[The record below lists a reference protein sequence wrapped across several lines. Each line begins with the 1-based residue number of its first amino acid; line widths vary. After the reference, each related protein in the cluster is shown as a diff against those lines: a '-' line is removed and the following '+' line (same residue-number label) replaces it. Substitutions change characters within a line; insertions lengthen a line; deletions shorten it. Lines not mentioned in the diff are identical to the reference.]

1 MTGDNISTEAVK
13 NIIKVTK
20 AGRKK
25 LQRVHIAISLKGIVV
40 TDLEGNDILKI
51 SIYRSVSSPSSAPEL
66 TCPIAESRI
75 VRRIP
80 PTGKYSLS
88 SRPTPT
94 RPWSATLSSVRKE
107 RWRRR
112 LRWRWRTPS
121 ARPTRPG
128 GSCRR
133 RKSSPRRRTR
143 GTTSTRKK
151 KGRRARRATSSR
163 KN

>member
-1 MTGDNISTEAVK
+1 LALQNAKEAESEQMEMIENENDVITFKLKYLGSTVVEKMTGDNISTEAVK

-112 LRWRWRTPS
+112 
-121 ARPTRPG
+121 
-128 GSCRR
+128 
-133 RKSSPRRRTR
+133 
-143 GTTSTRKK
+143 
-151 KGRRARRATSSR
+151 
-163 KN
+163 